1 MSTKGKNRREWCEI
15 TGYDGSEAQ
24 LQAIRNLASL
34 PIDFTWSMVITP
46 ENVQS
51 LCESVQIAHDNG
63 EKQFSF
69 TFIIDNDDAKE
80 KDLAYLQKHDPI
92 KLVSDFISQIDKL
105 SAITDDWWV
114 EYSFPMCMYTEE
126 QLKLL
131 KGRLATPCQI
141 HLKNAVTFNTKMEL
155 LPCDMYIYQRLGKFG
170 RDFSSYQGF
179 LSLTESANYSKTMDE
194 IRRLPSD
201 ECTTCEHFG
210 VCEEQVVKMSSGVV
224 LDDGVKT
231 QPAVIH
237 VVVDEPGRTVLA
249 ITLHE
254 GRNRQTRRMCEAVGL
269 EVIRLKRSA
278 EGPVK
283 LGMLQPGE
291 YRELKKSEI
300 SALRN
305 AALKAAPARKAAP
318 AAARRP
324 GPIKH
329 D

>member
-1 MSTKGKNRREWCEI
+1 MSTKGTNRREWCEI

-34 PIDFTWSMVITP
+34 PIDFTCSMVITP

-80 KDLAYLQKHDPI
+80 KDLAYLQKHDLI

-141 HLKNAVTFNTKMEL
+141 HPKNAVTFNTKMEL

-170 RDFSSYQGF
+170 RVFSSYQGF

-210 VCEEQVVKMSSGVV
+210 VCYGGCPVLWKNYLFSALKEFKAKAHHSGV
-224 LDDGVKT
+224 
-231 QPAVIH
+231 
-237 VVVDEPGRTVLA
+237 
-249 ITLHE
+249 
-254 GRNRQTRRMCEAVGL
+254 
-269 EVIRLKRSA
+269 S
-278 EGPVK
+278 
-283 LGMLQPGE
+283 GE
-291 YRELKKSEI
+291 
-300 SALRN
+300 
-305 AALKAAPARKAAP
+305 
-318 AAARRP
+318 
-324 GPIKH
+324 
-329 D
+329 